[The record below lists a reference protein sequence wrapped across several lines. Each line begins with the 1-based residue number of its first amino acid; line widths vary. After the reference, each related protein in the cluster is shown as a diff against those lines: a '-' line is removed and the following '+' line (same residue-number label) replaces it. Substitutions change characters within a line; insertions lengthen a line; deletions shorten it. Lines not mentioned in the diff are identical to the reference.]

1 MAKKIPSIKELRKQ
15 LQSIKRRENLT
26 WVGRI
31 CNFLSIYVT
40 RVLILT
46 PITAN
51 QVTFL
56 MFLSGLLSGIF
67 FATGKYVYVLVGLLF
82 FHLYGILDWS
92 DGEVARYRGIFSP
105 KGGYADYMIH
115 IIVNPLII
123 MGMALGGFF
132 NNPLPIPNYV
142 FLIAGFSGAFFYMIN
157 HFDRLKKY
165 EMYIDKGQ
173 IKVLLKL
180 QKRYKNLKD
189 NSLKKKLSTFF
200 RLQEFGAVLFF
211 GVFNLLPYLVLI
223 YSVVLPI
230 MALSRLYLEYQ
241 KTETEVK
248 PGDLDN
254 KY

>member
-1 MAKKIPSIKELRKQ
+1 MAKKIPPIKELRKQ
-15 LQSIKRRENLT
+15 LQTIRRRENLT

-56 MFLSGLLSGIF
+56 MFLFGLLSGIF
-67 FATGKYVYVLVGLLF
+67 FATGKYVYVLIGLLL
-82 FHLYGILDWS
+82 FHLYGIFDWC

-123 MGMALGGFF
+123 MGIALGGFF
-132 NNPLPIPNYV
+132 NNPLPIPDYI
-142 FLIAGFSGAFFYMIN
+142 FLISGFSGAFFYMIN

-173 IKVLLKL
+173 IKILSGL
-180 QKRYKNLKD
+180 QKRFKNLKD
-189 NSLKKKLSTFF
+189 NSLKKKMSTFF

-211 GVFNLLPYLVLI
+211 GVFNLLPYLALI
-223 YSVVLPI
+223 YGVILPV
-230 MALSRLYLEYQ
+230 MALSRFYSEYQ
-241 KTETEVK
+241 KTETEVR
-248 PGDLDN
+248 GEDLDN
-254 KY
+254 TY